1 MQARRGLHHDFIILL
16 GLTASCLLPGLS
28 TAFSSNGM
36 PIEPAPLL
44 NARRR
49 PPRSIELAPLST
61 ARRRPPCFSMS
72 RGLRSSASTSDDDP
86 EEEQEGL
93 VFKLD
98 GLSRRI
104 RDVEE
109 EESERAEVNAEKLAK
124 SLQRRVKEVR
134 VADAAEARVM
144 RSFSTDTDSTAVSLP
159 VVAFDALL
167 PGQRLTGSTEDPTFC
182 RLLRDLGLGGLFVM
196 VSWDPFKRKVRRNG
210 VICRIAFVDALKQ
223 PPQPSGPLSSSDLSA
238 IPSSVDFILV
248 GRQPCHIVGPAQGM
262 MARVGRWRREY
273 DPEGEEKVLG
283 WGEERILDVELPGS
297 STNRPAGADSA
308 IERALRAAAS
318 LAALERRE
326 EARADESTAVES
338 ATLPYTQWSLCQVQC
353 LPLSFAEEEKAATRD
368 EVALAE
374 SLVPLL
380 DRWLALASDPRT
392 YDNTNVTASTRARR
406 NEPGLRCDPR
416 QRMALVLHDLGE
428 RPPPTRPTA
437 FAFWGGALI
446 NPLPPLGVSLEIRG
460 RMLEAPTGLDKL
472 ALLRTGLQRSI
483 ENLEGSRP
491 L

>member
-1 MQARRGLHHDFIILL
+1 MQARRGGHYDFLIL
-16 GLTASCLLPGLS
+16 GLTASCLLSGQS
-28 TAFSSNGM
+28 TAFSFNGM

-49 PPRSIELAPLST
+49 PPRLIELAPLSS
-61 ARRRPPCFSMS
+61 ARRRPPRFSIS

-86 EEEQEGL
+86 EEEKEGL
-93 VFKLD
+93 VFNLD

-104 RDVEE
+104 RDMEE
-109 EESERAEVNAEKLAK
+109 QESERAEVNAEKLAK

-144 RSFSTDTDSTAVSLP
+144 RSFTTDTDSTAVSLP

-223 PPQPSGPLSSSDLSA
+223 PPQPSCPLSSSDLSA

-248 GRQPCHIVGPAQGM
+248 GRQPCHVVGPAQGM

-283 WGEERILDVELPGS
+283 WGDERILDVEQPGGS
-297 STNRPAGADSA
+297 KNRLAGADSA

-326 EARADESTAVES
+326 KARADESTALEP
-338 ATLPYTQWSLCQVQC
+338 AALPCTQWSLCQVQC
-353 LPLSFAEEEKAATRD
+353 EEEKAATRD

-406 NEPGLRCDPR
+406 NEPGLRCDPQ

-472 ALLRTGLQRSI
+472 ALLQTGLQRSI